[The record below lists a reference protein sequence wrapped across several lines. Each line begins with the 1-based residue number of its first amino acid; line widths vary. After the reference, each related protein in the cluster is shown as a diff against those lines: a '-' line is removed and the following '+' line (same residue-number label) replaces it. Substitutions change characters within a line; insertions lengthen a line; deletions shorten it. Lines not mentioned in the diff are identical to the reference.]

1 MKNNRI
7 LIYAEL
13 KNNRVQNS
21 SLELL
26 TKARQ
31 IFRED
36 ETQIAFAVAGD
47 DVGEA
52 VKELSG
58 SGADAV
64 YVMESGLLKIFNVD
78 YYTAAVLEAV
88 KEFEPDV
95 LLISA
100 TAFGEEMA
108 PTLGVKLK
116 TGAAAHCVDL
126 KVDEEGNFI
135 QMVPA
140 FGGKVIGEIMITKAK
155 PQIASVKP
163 GMFGA
168 EKQEPRDCRI
178 VNLDNGPVENYPS
191 KIKAIRIA
199 ESAPESLPIEN
210 ADVVICGGVGVG
222 SQDNWDD
229 VVKLAKLL
237 GGAAGNTRP
246 AVDEGWVS
254 DEQNMIGTS
263 GKTLRPKVYVGVGV
277 SGATHHVCGM
287 KDSGVVIS
295 VNSDANA
302 EIFRVSDYKA
312 VADGPAV
319 VKELIQ
325 LLNDGVGS
333 PLY

>member
-1 MKNNRI
+1 MKNKKI

-13 KNNRVQNS
+13 KNSRVQNS

-36 ETQIAFAVAGD
+36 GTEIAFTVAGD

-52 VKELSG
+52 VKELSA

-64 YVMESGLLKIFNVD
+64 YVIESGLLKIFNID
-78 YYTAAVLEAV
+78 YYSAALMNAV
-88 KEFEPDV
+88 KEFAPDV

-100 TAFGEEMA
+100 TTFGEELA

-126 KVDEEGNFI
+126 KVNEEGNFI

-163 GMFGA
+163 GMFSA
-168 EKQEPRDCRI
+168 EKQEARDCR
-178 VNLDNGPVENYPS
+178 VVWMDGGAVETCPS
-191 KIKAIRIA
+191 KIRAIKVSER
-199 ESAPESLPIEN
+199 EPDSLPLEN
-210 ADVVICGGVGVG
+210 AEVVICGGVGVG
-222 SQDNWDD
+222 SKENWDD
-229 VVKLAKLL
+229 VITLARLL

-246 AVDEGWVS
+246 AVDEGWVD

-295 VNSDANA
+295 VNSDLNA
-302 EIFRVSDYKA
+302 EIFKVSDYKA

-319 VKELIQ
+319 VKELIGILKNQ
-325 LLNDGVGS
+325 
-333 PLY
+333 PA

>member
-13 KNNRVQNS
+13 KNHRIQNC

-26 TKARQ
+26 TKARR
-31 IFRED
+31 IFPEKD
-36 ETQIAFAVAGD
+36 VKIAFAAVGD
-47 DVGEA
+47 GVGEA

-64 YVMESGLLKIFNVD
+64 YAMESGKLKIFNVD
-78 YYTAAVLEAV
+78 YYSAALLEAV
-88 KEFEPDV
+88 KEFKPDI

-100 TAFGEEMA
+100 TAFGEELA
-108 PTLGVKLK
+108 PTLGVRLK

-126 KVDEEGNFI
+126 KTDKDGNFI

-163 GMFGA
+163 GMFSA
-168 EKQEPRDCRI
+168 EKQEARDCQI
-178 VNLDNGPVENYPS
+178 IYLNSGAVEDCPS
-191 KIKAIRIA
+191 RIKAVRASEREPERI
-199 ESAPESLPIEN
+199 PIDK
-210 ADVVICGGVGVG
+210 ADIVICGGFGVG
-222 SQDNWDD
+222 SRDNWED
-229 VVKLAKLL
+229 VVTLANLL

-246 AVDEGWVS
+246 AVDECWVR

-287 KDSGVVIS
+287 KDSGVVINI
-295 VNSDANA
+295 NSDANA
-302 EIFRVSDYKA
+302 ESFKVSDYKA

-319 VKELIQ
+319 VKELIH
-325 LLNDGVGS
+325 LLKS
-333 PLY
+333 EPA